1 MSNCLGGVVCNSEM
15 VGDPM
20 GNVRFGGRS
29 SSLVVWIQMEEAQRK
44 DRESHSSYNLLVNLK
59 AYE

>member
-20 GNVRFGGRS
+20 GNVQFGGRS
-29 SSLVVWIQMEEAQRK
+29 SSLVVWIQIEEAQRK

-59 AYE
+59 TYE